1 VSQPVLPLQPAQAR
15 SIGPSAGLLEGP
27 GGGVVFIF
35 GLATFSYGPADE
47 VGRRLAAVQLV
58 ATRIATSQEVAAA
71 FSVSGVT
78 LWTWRRDFAAGGV
91 LALVR
96 ARTGPKGPIKLT
108 ASLARRIARLDAAGA
123 TLLKIAALTGVSTA
137 TVRVAL
143 GRVGAPT
150 RAPVEPGSATD
161 ADSPAGTPGHDGA
174 DEDGPQDGAEIA
186 DLVVLAAPE
195 PRTADRVAARFG
207 DLLEAPVVITEGA
220 QLPLAG
226 LLLALPAL
234 EMTGLLKVAAEVFPP
249 MRKGFYGLRATLL
262 MGVFLALLREPR
274 AEAATRIR
282 PADLGRLLGLDRA
295 PEVKTL
301 RRKLSELAGYGRGA
315 ALQAALGRHHASAR
329 PDAVGFLYL
338 DGHVRVYTGTR
349 ELPKTHIAR
358 MRIAGPATE
367 ETWVGDADGD
377 PVMVIT
383 AAPSQSLA
391 AELARLLPDLRAII
405 GADRRCTVVFDRG
418 GYSPAVFTEIIAAG
432 FDVLTY
438 FKGSWARSAGET
450 FTTVDY
456 QSPDGTAHTYDLAER
471 LIDLPVPARPP
482 TGGGQGAKPAS
493 TLRLRLIVRRSPGGH
508 QTPILTNRTDLTGAQ
523 VAYRMAARWRQE
535 NYFKYAREHFALD
548 ALDSYADTPDD
559 INRLVPNPAKA
570 YAADQVSDAR
580 AQLAAAQGGVVDA
593 IDAAVVQ
600 ARRPGSGGKAT
611 VDPAAGRTLAGAI
624 TDLAAAKA
632 TSATTA
638 SHLPLGQVRPGSRLL
653 ETERKLLT
661 HAIRMS
667 AYNAESALA
676 RLLRPH
682 YARGDDEA
690 RALLREAFTLTGDL
704 QITGDTLHVRLDP
717 ASAPRRS
724 NALTA
729 LCVELTDTA
738 TRYPGTDL
746 TLAYSIKGHPA
757 TK

>member
-1 VSQPVLPLQPAQAR
+1 MGRVSQPVLPLMPTQAR
-15 SIGPSAGLLEGP
+15 SIGPSAGVLEGP

-58 ATRIATSQEVAAA
+58 ATRVATSQEVAAG
-71 FSVSGVT
+71 FGVSGVT

-108 ASLARRIARLDAAGA
+108 ASLAARIAGLDAEGA
-123 TLLKIAALTGVSTA
+123 TLLKIAAATGVSTA

-143 GRVGAPT
+143 GRVAP
-150 RAPVEPGSATD
+150 ASAVPVETD
-161 ADSPAGTPGHDGA
+161 V
-174 DEDGPQDGAEIA
+174 DEPKDCEDAEVA
-186 DLVVLAAPE
+186 ELVVLAPPV

-207 DLLEAPVVITEGA
+207 DLVEAPVVITEGA

-234 EMTGLLKVAAEVFPP
+234 EMTGLVKVATETFPP
-249 MRKGFYGLRATLL
+249 MRKGFYGLRAVLL

-282 PADLGRLLGLDRA
+282 PADLGRVLGLDRA

-301 RRKLSELAGYGRGA
+301 RRKLSELAAYGRGA
-315 ALQAALGRHHASAR
+315 LLQAALGRHHASAR
-329 PDAVGFLYL
+329 PDAMGFLYL

-367 ETWVGDADGD
+367 ETWVGDGDGD

-383 AAPSQSLA
+383 AAPSKSLA
-391 AELARLLPDLRAII
+391 AELARLLPDLRALI
-405 GADRRCTVVFDRG
+405 GPDRACTVVFDRG

-438 FKGSWARSAGET
+438 FKGAWAPSANEA

-456 QSPDGTAHTYDLAER
+456 ESPDGTAHTYDLAER
-471 LIDLPVPARPP
+471 LIDLPVPAQPA
-482 TGGGQGAKPAS
+482 TGGQGAKPAS

-508 QTPILTNRTDLTGAQ
+508 QTPILTNRTDLSAAQ
-523 VAYRMAARWRQE
+523 VAHRMAARWRQE

-548 ALDSYADTPDD
+548 ALDSYADQPDD
-559 INRLVPNPAKA
+559 PTRLVPNPAKA
-570 YAADQVSDAR
+570 RAGDQVSAAR
-580 AQLAAAQGGVVDA
+580 AQLAAAQGGVAEA
-593 IDAAVVQ
+593 IDDAGIR
-600 ARRPGSGGKAT
+600 ARQPGSGGKAT
-611 VDPAAGRTLAGAI
+611 VDPAAGQALTAAI
-624 TDLAAAKA
+624 GDLAVAKA
-632 TSATTA
+632 TSATTT

-690 RALLREAFTLTGDL
+690 RALLREAFTLSGDL
-704 QITGDTLHVRLDP
+704 QVTGDTLHVRLDP

-724 NALTA
+724 NALAA
-729 LCVELTDTA
+729 LCTELSDTE

-746 TLAYSIKGHPA
+746 TLAYSIKGHP
-757 TK
+757 TTN